1 MIKKKGDFK
10 LIITLGPASR
20 NKEFLQFCQNN
31 NLVNFR
37 LNCSHLSPS
46 EAEHYINFT
55 QNIFKSEPVNFYL
68 DLKGHKQRIC
78 ELTKPLKLDT
88 GQSIRILLNGQS
100 GRDVISLP
108 SAEIFNLI
116 EPDDRLLLM
125 DGTIQLKI
133 LMKNP
138 DQIIGE
144 VIQGGVLRSHS
155 GIIIRGKALPEQE
168 ILKQENEYLNL
179 AKRKNIKHIALS
191 YVSKSQDIESIRK
204 YSQQIAY
211 SPVLT
216 AKIERP
222 EALKNLKGILKVADE
237 IWYCRGDLGTFVPFD
252 QLAIWQEK
260 VIKQAKSEK
269 IRVFIAGQVFQY
281 LTYFPEPTRSELVHF
296 YSLLKMGVNG
306 IVLSDETAIGENPKI
321 AVETILS
328 LLKNYKSSS

>member
-46 EAEHYINFT
+46 EVEHYIKFT

-68 DLKGHKQRIC
+68 DLKGHKQRIG
-78 ELTKPLKLDT
+78 ELTKPLNLEI
-88 GQSIRILLNGQS
+88 GQSIRILFNGQS

-108 SAEIFNLI
+108 SADIFNLI
-116 EPDDRLLLM
+116 EPDDQLLLM

-155 GIIIRGKALPEQE
+155 GIIIRGKALPEQT

-204 YSQQIAY
+204 YSQQIDY

-222 EALKNLKGILKVADE
+222 EE
-237 IWYCRGDLGTFVPFD
+237 EFGTS
-252 QLAIWQEK
+252 K
-260 VIKQAKSEK
+260 
-269 IRVFIAGQVFQY
+269 
-281 LTYFPEPTRSELVHF
+281 
-296 YSLLKMGVNG
+296 
-306 IVLSDETAIGENPKI
+306 LSCTC
-321 AVETILS
+321 
-328 LLKNYKSSS
+328 

>member
-1 MIKKKGDFK
+1 MIKKKGDIK
-10 LIITLGPASR
+10 LIITLGPASQ

-46 EAEHYINFT
+46 EVERYINLT
-55 QNIFKSEPVNFYL
+55 QNIFRSEPVNFYL
-68 DLKGHKQRIC
+68 DLKGHKQRIG
-78 ELTKPLKLDT
+78 ELATPLNLEP
-88 GQSIRILLNGQS
+88 GQNIRILLYGQS
-100 GRDVISLP
+100 GRDVIILP
-108 SAEIFNLI
+108 SAEIFDII
-116 EPDDRLLLM
+116 ENDDRLLLM
-125 DGTIQLKI
+125 DGSIQFKI

-155 GIIIRGKALPEQE
+155 GITIQGKALPEQA
-168 ILKQENEYLNL
+168 ILEQENEYLNL

-191 YVSKSQDIESIRK
+191 YVSKHQDIESIRK
-204 YSQQIAY
+204 YGQQIDF

-237 IWYCRGDLGTFVPFD
+237 IWYCRGDLGTFIPFD
-252 QLAIWQEK
+252 QLAIWQDK

-269 IRVFIAGQVFQY
+269 IPVFIAGQVFQY
-281 LTYFPEPTRSELVHF
+281 LTHFPEPTRSELVHF

-306 IVLSDETAIGENPKI
+306 IVLSDETAIGKNPKS
-321 AVETILS
+321 AVGIIIS
-328 LLKNYKSSS
+328 LLKDYNSSS